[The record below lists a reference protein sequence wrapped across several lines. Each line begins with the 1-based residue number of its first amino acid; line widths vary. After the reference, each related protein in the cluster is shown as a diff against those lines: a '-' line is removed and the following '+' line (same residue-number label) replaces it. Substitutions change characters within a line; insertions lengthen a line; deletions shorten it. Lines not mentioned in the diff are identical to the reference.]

1 MAGGSDTRRWLGRA
15 WVVAV
20 GSLLLC
26 IVGVLSI
33 ALSDVQEWHVVNDP
47 YGHSAAATEP
57 DSTLTALVI
66 VAGVVLLWTGLVG
79 GLLIWG
85 LKGRQSFQR
94 TASPNRTLLQRLPP
108 DQYRDVILTAALFMW
123 ATVAAV
129 VGTGSILLT
138 LQHS

>member
-15 WVVAV
+15 SVFAV

-33 ALSDVQEWHVVNDP
+33 ALSDVQEWHLTNDP
-47 YGHSAAATEP
+47 YGHGATASEP
-57 DSTLTALVI
+57 DSTLTALSI
-66 VAGVVLLWTGLVG
+66 IAGVLLLWTGLVG

-94 TASPNRTLLQRLPP
+94 IASPNRALLQRLPP
-108 DQYRDVILTAALFMW
+108 GQYRDVILTAALFMW
-123 ATVAAV
+123 AAVAAV
-129 VGTGSILLT
+129 VGAGSILLT